1 MDSGLR
7 TGSLESFVPF
17 QMRSVAAEEGALGLR
32 PDFVSQCKALNVL
45 GLLAFIGLGPRLA

>member
-45 GLLAFIGLGPRLA
+45 GLLAFIGLGRG